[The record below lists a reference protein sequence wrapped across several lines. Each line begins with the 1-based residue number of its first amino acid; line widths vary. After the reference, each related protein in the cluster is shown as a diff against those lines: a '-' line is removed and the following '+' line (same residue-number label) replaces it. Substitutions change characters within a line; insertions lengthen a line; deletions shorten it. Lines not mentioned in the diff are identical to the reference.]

1 MPTSQADRRALGA
14 HLRLESVAAGYGNAP
29 VINEID
35 LSVGMPEIVAVVGP
49 NGAGKSTLLKT
60 VLGVLAPSEGKIT
73 LAGKDISGQRTDR
86 IARLGVGYVPQVR
99 DVFDTLTVRENLE
112 MGGYRLHHRELS
124 ARIEEMLELY
134 PQLAAMRSRY
144 AGHLSGGER
153 KMLAMG
159 RVLMARPSLLVLD
172 EPTAGLSPQLA
183 HELLH
188 THVTHLARSMG
199 VAILLVE
206 QHAREALA
214 ISDWAYLMVSGEIT
228 LSEPAADLLARPD
241 IGEIFLGSSA
251 QRAQAGAPLE
261 GAGRSVPAV
270 GSPSDRAT
278 DGSADRPVPES

>member
-1 MPTSQADRRALGA
+1 MPTSQADQRAQSAL
-14 HLRLESVAAGYGNAP
+14 LRLDGVSAGYGPVP
-29 VINEID
+29 VISNID
-35 LSVGMPEIVAVVGP
+35 ATVCPQEIVAIVGP

-60 VLGVLAPSEGKIT
+60 VLGVLAPVEGTIT
-73 LAGKDISGQRTDR
+73 LDGNEISGRRTDR

-112 MGGYRLHHRELS
+112 MGGYRLKHRELA
-124 ARIEEMLELY
+124 ARIEEMLVLY
-134 PQLAAMRSRY
+134 PQLAEMRSRY

-188 THVTHLARSMG
+188 SHVTRLARSMG

-214 ISDWAYLMVSGEIT
+214 IADWAYLMVSGEIT
-228 LSEPAADLLARPD
+228 LGEPAADLLARPD

-251 QRAQAGAPLE
+251 QRSEAGAAFDE
-261 GAGRSVPAV
+261 DGRGAPAV
-270 GSPSDRAT
+270 GASDWAT
-278 DGSADRPVPES
+278 GGSADTSVPTS

>member
-1 MPTSQADRRALGA
+1 MPTSQAEQRAQGA
-14 HLRLESVAAGYGNAP
+14 HLRLEGVAAGYGNAP

-35 LSVGMPEIVAVVGP
+35 LSVCRPEIVAVVGP

-60 VLGVLAPSEGKIT
+60 VLGVLAPSEGRIT
-73 LAGKDISGQRTDR
+73 LDGKDIGGRRTDR

-112 MGGYRLHHRELS
+112 MGGYRMNHRAVS

-153 KMLAMG
+153 KMLAMA

-188 THVTHLARSMG
+188 IHVTQLARSMD

-214 ISDWAYLMVSGEIT
+214 ISDWAYLMVSGQIT
-228 LSEPAADLLARPD
+228 LSESAADLLARPD

-251 QRAQAGAPLE
+251 KRSPATASIDAGEVASV
-261 GAGRSVPAV
+261 GASG
-270 GSPSDRAT
+270 DRAT
-278 DGSADRPVPES
+278 DRAADDPPTEA